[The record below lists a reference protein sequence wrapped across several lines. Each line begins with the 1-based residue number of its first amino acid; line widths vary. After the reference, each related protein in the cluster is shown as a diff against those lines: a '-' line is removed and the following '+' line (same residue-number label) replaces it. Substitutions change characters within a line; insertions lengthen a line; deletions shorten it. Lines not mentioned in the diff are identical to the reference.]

1 MDTILTAAAPGSR
14 WDHRTLTAERSGVPL
29 KIELLFLAFA
39 AYVILQFVTLRVLRG
54 HWKSAAVVSAVVGAL
69 ITAYTIIAFLLASNL
84 WPLMLL
90 LSAPWMLLY
99 FVLLRILN
107 ALVNATSLGNQ
118 HRWSQSKP

>member
-1 MDTILTAAAPGSR
+1 M
-14 WDHRTLTAERSGVPL
+14 

-39 AYVILQFVTLRVLRG
+39 AYVILQFFSLRVLRG
-54 HWKSAAVVSAVVGAL
+54 HLMSAAVVSAVVGAL

-99 FVLLRILN
+99 LVLLLILN
-107 ALVNATSLGNQ
+107 ALVNPRPLGNR

>member
-1 MDTILTAAAPGSR
+1 M
-14 WDHRTLTAERSGVPL
+14 

-54 HWKSAAVVSAVVGAL
+54 HWKSPAVVSAVIGAL

-90 LSAPWMLLY
+90 LSATWMLHY

>member
-1 MDTILTAAAPGSR
+1 M
-14 WDHRTLTAERSGVPL
+14 

-39 AYVILQFVTLRVLRG
+39 AYVILQFATLRVLRG

-99 FVLLRILN
+99 LVLLLILN
-107 ALVNATSLGNQ
+107 ALVNPRPLGNR

>member
-1 MDTILTAAAPGSR
+1 M
-14 WDHRTLTAERSGVPL
+14 

-39 AYVILQFVTLRVLRG
+39 AYVILQFATLRVLRG
-54 HWKSAAVVSAVVGAL
+54 HWK
-69 ITAYTIIAFLLASNL
+69 TAYTIIAFLLASNL

-99 FVLLRILN
+99 LVLLLILN
-107 ALVNATSLGNQ
+107 ALVNPRPLGNR

>member
-1 MDTILTAAAPGSR
+1 M
-14 WDHRTLTAERSGVPL
+14 
-29 KIELLFLAFA
+29 KIELLFLTFA
-39 AYVILQFVTLRVLRG
+39 TYVVLQLVSVRVLRG
-54 HWKSAAVVSAVVGAL
+54 YLKSAEVVSAVIGAL